1 MAVSYCTQPPIHS
14 VPNTAMSGQH
24 TGQPMIPNTAM
35 SGQLPPNSQYP
46 QYGAPVVMPG
56 NNQYAAAVQPGDV
69 RVHEAT
75 PLPAVATPSNLGQ
88 GADTKYTSQYL
99 LVDAGS

>member
-1 MAVSYCTQPPIHS
+1 
-14 VPNTAMSGQH
+14 
-24 TGQPMIPNTAM
+24 M
-35 SGQLPPNSQYP
+35 SGQLPPNSQHGSVPMYP
-46 QYGAPVVMPG
+46 QYGAPVAMPG

-88 GADTKYTSQYL
+88 GADT
-99 LVDAGS
+99 

>member
-1 MAVSYCTQPPIHS
+1 
-14 VPNTAMSGQH
+14 
-24 TGQPMIPNTAM
+24 MIPNTAM
-35 SGQLPPNSQYP
+35 SGQLLPNSQHGSVPMYP

-88 GADTKYTSQYL
+88 EEKSRDLPPEYTEAS
-99 LVDAGS
+99 S